1 MTGRGSRFSAR
12 KSCCM
17 WMAFLVGGCGG
28 EEIPSNHRN
37 DPSAWRVEQQARVV
51 IGTSDAPAHQLDRVY
66 SGLVR
71 SDGSIMIG
79 NSGTAELRLF
89 DGQGKHLRTAGRA
102 GGGPGEF
109 RSVNWMQRYRGDSI
123 LVFDMRA
130 RRFSVWTPAGVFGRT
145 FRVSAGPGSPRPVGV
160 FSDGSVLV
168 AMENQYDPRRG
179 AGIVRDEFELVR
191 VSPDGGTAAKIGRFA
206 GAEWLIYDHPAS
218 FRSTQLPMGRQGHV
232 AVSGN
237 HIVYGSSDS
246 TKLAVYD
253 TAGRLVRTVELPID
267 ERKLTTRE
275 VRSELE
281 GIEDGAER
289 AALKR
294 YFDANSASR
303 EAPAFSDLRADRSGN
318 LWFRTTNPASPG
330 VAHWHV
336 VNVAGGTVG
345 SVALPADALL
355 LDIPSPGAVLVRE
368 VDADGVHRVAL
379 REIVR

>member
-1 MTGRGSRFSAR
+1 
-12 KSCCM
+12 M
-17 WMAFLVGGCGG
+17 WMAFVVGGCGG
-28 EEIPSNHRN
+28 EETPSNHGN

-51 IGTSDAPAHQLDRVY
+51 IGSSDAPAHQLDRVY
-66 SGLVR
+66 GGLVR
-71 SDGSIMIG
+71 SDGSILIG

-89 DGQGKHLRTAGRA
+89 DGQGRHLRTAGRA

-130 RRFSVWTPAGVFGRT
+130 RRFSVWTSAGVFGRT
-145 FRVSAGPGSPRPVGV
+145 FRVSEGPGSPRPVGV

-168 AMENQYDPRRG
+168 AMENQYDPRRP
-179 AGIVRDEFELVR
+179 AGIVRDEFDLVR
-191 VSPDGGTAAKIGRFA
+191 VSPDGARAAKIRRFA
-206 GAEWLIYDHPAS
+206 GAEWLIYDHTDS
-218 FRSTQLPMGRQGHV
+218 FRSTQLPLGRQGHV
-232 AVSGN
+232 ALSGD
-237 HIVYGSSDS
+237 HIVYGSADS

-253 TAGRLVRTVELPID
+253 TAGRLVRTVDLPVD
-267 ERKLTTRE
+267 ARKLTPRE

-303 EAPAFSDLRADRSGN
+303 KAPAFSDLRADRSGN
-318 LWFRTTNPASPG
+318 LWVRTTNPASPG

-336 VNVAGGTVG
+336 LNLAGGAVR
-345 SVALPADALL
+345 SVALPSDALL